1 MRGVGFSRDDLALLQ
16 MEGFHWPANAEDVA
30 ELALGPQER
39 QISPRSLGLSCSQRQ
54 SGGSGSKSAEIQR
67 QGAEKK
73 LPQLCGRVTPPSIA
87 RNVWD
92 RPS

>member
-1 MRGVGFSRDDLALLQ
+1 MAILVGHYVRGVSFSRDDLALLQ
-16 MEGFHWPANAEDVA
+16 MEGFHWPANAGDVV

-39 QISPRSLGLSCSQRQ
+39 RISSRSLGLSCSQGQ

-73 LPQLCGRVTPPSIA
+73 LPQL
-87 RNVWD
+87 
-92 RPS
+92 